1 MKITRQPVYHQLDP
15 GYGGYMSVH
24 LGSGS
29 EFTVL
34 TTPVSTL
41 SIAEHRML
49 LSGKILEFTE
59 NFTSKNDNNDQSKI
73 K

>member
-1 MKITRQPVYHQLDP
+1 MKITRQPIYHQLDP

-29 EFTVL
+29 DLVVL

-41 SIAEHRML
+41 PPEEHSRL
-49 LSGKILEFTE
+49 LTQKIRHHL
-59 NFTSKNDNNDQSKI
+59 NRNPA
-73 K
+73 